1 LSSFDGSNTSDTM
14 VVAEVPLWV
23 VHSTST
29 SGAEGITSQSA
40 SDNSATEGPV
50 SRATESLSLLE
61 NVGGASKAAIYSI
74 DTHPDGTKFATGGG
88 DGAVRIWNASSLFA
102 KNRGQFRD
110 GQYQSSGDESMSEG
124 VASSAG
130 EESALSDS
138 APSEE
143 VHDLNQLVRRKKDG
157 SMPVKKSPASNGDMA
172 LPMPSPRRF
181 KKDSHHH
188 RLLCTL
194 SAHTGS
200 SVLAVRFST
209 SGQYLASAGDDAVV
223 CIYAKSSFATGNLE
237 QQHHVEQWTRIKLC
251 RGHTLDVVGLAWAPD
266 DSHLVSCSLDSDA
279 PIIVWKL
286 TDLADSRGTSANILC
301 NPYKILGK
309 NEHTS
314 TVKGVTFDPAGT
326 YLASSGD
333 DPAVCVWRAHDDWG
347 LEKKIDDGIFRKW
360 KEDDVQQ
367 LSSQTLFRR
376 LDWSTD
382 GTYICST
389 NATVKNK
396 HVASTISREGWSVS
410 STQSAAAGAA
420 NLVGHKQPVVVSRHC
435 PRLLDARKP
444 EDDEDDEE
452 DPDYAT
458 LVALG
463 DKRGFVTVW
472 STRKSRPIFKLQC
485 SESRC
490 TVTDLAWGRVPN
502 GKDMILLVSL
512 LDGNVVAL
520 KFGVPSEL
528 GPILSESQQNRV
540 FQLRYG
546 LDLDDDVGL
555 GRRRLFV
562 GDSSGPKLVEN
573 ALQIALE
580 EQENEDDDDDEVMGD
595 ASSSDDN
602 VPISQ
607 LGSPKTVKSQQ
618 SETQVKGGKKRIRPV
633 LMSVDGDGIE
643 KKPKAAMNGENGKKK
658 RKSTDPTKDAL
669 DSAAMAASAAEGISA
684 PSPKRP
690 SQKSQEA
697 GVDGSGRTDQAAAS
711 HQHGHARRQ
720 AVSPFLTQIGAPQIP
735 HSTSRI
741 HSVELPLLPDSPVVM
756 TGDNG
761 DCSAVKIT
769 ADCTNTTHTPKGS
782 SGQPMSCA
790 MLSISRDG
798 KALWRDEI
806 TGTTCSAIAGTQ
818 KMLAVGTADGA
829 VYLYGTSPGL
839 GWASVM
845 AVRSHP
851 PLIFGQ
857 AIVSLQLKEDT
868 AASHQVEMLVVTSD
882 GSFGVYTLLPELK
895 LCYKGSIMPAMT
907 HMILASFGTV
917 NSDTVLPKLARIQV
931 TDSHHLLM
939 ILSLQTSSSR
949 STDDYRNRPN
959 MATPSVGVGGGLQ
972 GFVYKRSMELWMRVA
987 DSRFILSDFYS
998 TLPSSKTASQGV
1010 LHKMEDAV
1018 RSGSAMSSLKPSHR
1032 GRDGHSAAMFQN
1044 GENSSVSNIVTRSHC
1059 EDRMA
1064 CAAVLGSVDEFKSWF
1079 LLYIRTLSKGG
1090 HVDQLRLLVDMLLDY
1105 NEALTIHSWWWLSL
1119 APEVLNLDRKEMVKT
1134 IVIPEM
1140 SKNRA
1145 LQRVTNEIA
1154 MQLDLG

>member
-1 LSSFDGSNTSDTM
+1 M

-23 VHSTST
+23 AHSTAAG
-29 SGAEGITSQSA
+29 GADGISSKNA
-40 SDNSATEGPV
+40 SDDAASVGPV
-50 SRATESLSLLE
+50 SRATGSLSLLE
-61 NVGGASKAAIYSI
+61 NVGGKGSGKAAIYSI
-74 DTHPDGTKFATGGG
+74 DVHPDGARFATGGG
-88 DGAVRIWNASSLFA
+88 DGAVKIWNSSSLFA
-102 KNRGQFRD
+102 KSRGAYRD
-110 GQYQSSGDESMSEG
+110 GEYHSSGAESMSEG
-124 VASSAG
+124 IATSAG

-138 APSEE
+138 TPPEE

-157 SMPVKKSPASNGDMA
+157 SAPAKKPPATNGVA
-172 LPMPSPRRF
+172 PSMPSPHRF

-209 SGQYLASAGDDAVV
+209 SGDYLASAGDDAVV
-223 CIYAKSSFATGNLE
+223 CIYARSSSSAAGNVLD
-237 QQHHVEQWTRIKLC
+237 QHHVEHWSRVKLC

-286 TDLADSRGTSANILC
+286 TDLVERRSNSSNVLC

-360 KEDDVQQ
+360 NEDNVQE

-376 LDWSTD
+376 LSWSTD

-410 STQSAAAGAA
+410 SSQTASAGAA

-435 PRLLDARKP
+435 PHLLDARKAGD
-444 EDDEDDEE
+444 EQDDDDE
-452 DPDYAT
+452 PDYAT
-458 LVALG
+458 LLALG

-472 STRKSRPIFKLQC
+472 TTRKSRPIFKLQC

-490 TVTDLAWGRVPN
+490 TVTDLAWGRVPK
-502 GKDMILLVSL
+502 GDDMMLLVSL

-520 KFGVPSEL
+520 RFGVPSEL
-528 GPILSESQQNRV
+528 GPVLSDSQQNRV

-546 LDLDDDVGL
+546 LDFGDDVGL

-562 GDSSGPKLVEN
+562 GNNSGPKLLEN
-573 ALQIALE
+573 ALQITLE
-580 EQENEDDDDDEVMGD
+580 GQENGDDDDEVMGN
-595 ASSSDDN
+595 ASSDDD
-602 VPISQ
+602 VPLSQ
-607 LGSPKTVKSQQ
+607 LKSPRTIQSEQ
-618 SETQVKGGKKRIRPV
+618 SETQGKGGKKRIRPV
-633 LMSVDGDGIE
+633 LMNVESDRKG
-643 KKPKAAMNGENGKKK
+643 KRNKSTMNGDNGKKEKKKK
-658 RKSTDPTKDAL
+658 RGDLTKDAL
-669 DSAAMAASAAEGISA
+669 DYAANAASAAEGISA
-684 PSPKRP
+684 MAPKRP
-690 SQKSQEA
+690 SQQGQEPSE
-697 GVDGSGRTDQAAAS
+697 DGSGHAEQAPGS
-711 HQHGHARRQ
+711 RHHEQHHRQ
-720 AVSPFLTQIGAPQIP
+720 AVTPFVSQIGAPQIP
-735 HSTSRI
+735 HSTCRI
-741 HSVELPLLPDSPVVM
+741 HSTELPISPSSLTDM
-756 TGDNG
+756 SGDNG
-761 DCSAVKIT
+761 CTVKIT
-769 ADCTNTTHTPKGS
+769 ADCNNTTRTPKGS
-782 SGQPMSCA
+782 SGQSMSCA
-790 MLSISRDG
+790 TLSISRGG

-818 KMLAVGTADGA
+818 SMLAVGTADGS

-839 GWASVM
+839 GWAAVM

-857 AIVSLQLKEDT
+857 AIVSLQLREDT
-868 AASHQVEMLVVTSD
+868 TPRQLEMLVVTSD
-882 GSFGVYTLLPELK
+882 GSFGVYKLVPELK

-907 HMILASFGTV
+907 HMILASFGAV
-917 NSDTVLPKLARIQV
+917 SSDTVLPKLARIQI
-931 TDSHHLLM
+931 TDSNHLLM
-939 ILSLQTSSSR
+939 ILSLQISSSR
-949 STDDYRNRPN
+949 TDEQRSRSNSS
-959 MATPSVGVGGGLQ
+959 APSVGVGGGLQ
-972 GFVYKRSMELWMRVA
+972 GFVYNRSMELWMRIS

-998 TLPSSKTASQGV
+998 TLPNTKSSPNGV
-1010 LHKMEDAV
+1010 LLKMDDAV
-1018 RSGSAMSSLKPSHR
+1018 RSGSVMSSLKPSHWGR
-1032 GRDGHSAAMFQN
+1032 GGHSAAMFQN
-1044 GENSSVSNIVTRSHC
+1044 GEDSNAENIVTRSHC

-1064 CAAVLGSVDEFKSWF
+1064 CAAVLGSVEEFKSWF
-1079 LLYIRTLSKGG
+1079 LLYVQTLSKGG
-1090 HVDQLRLLVDMLLDY
+1090 HVDQLRLLVDMLLESNGDSKSS
-1105 NEALTIHSWWWLSL
+1105 SWWWLSL
-1119 APEVLNLDRKEMVKT
+1119 APEFLNLDRKDMVKS

-1154 MQLDLG
+1154 MQLDLGG

>member
-1 LSSFDGSNTSDTM
+1 M

-23 VHSTST
+23 VHSTSA
-29 SGAEGITSQSA
+29 SGAEGISSQTNDALGGSI
-40 SDNSATEGPV
+40 
-50 SRATESLSLLE
+50 SRASESLSLLE
-61 NVGGASKAAIYSI
+61 NLGGSSNAKAAIYSI
-74 DTHPDGTKFATGGG
+74 DTHPDGTRFATGGG
-88 DGAVRIWNASSLFA
+88 DGAVRIWNSASLFA
-102 KNRGQFRD
+102 KSRGQFRQ
-110 GQYQSSGDESMSEG
+110 GGTYESSGNESMSEG
-124 VASSAG
+124 GIASSSAG

-157 SMPVKKSPASNGDMA
+157 STPVKKPPPAANDGMA
-172 LPMPSPRRF
+172 PPPPPPSPCRF

-194 SAHTGS
+194 SAHSGS
-200 SVLAVRFST
+200 SVLAVRFSP
-209 SGQYLASAGDDAVV
+209 SGKYLASAGDDAVV
-223 CIYAKSSFATGNLE
+223 CIYAKQSSSSASFGDA
-237 QQHHVEQWTRIKLC
+237 QQHVEHWNRIKLC

-266 DSHLVSCSLDSDA
+266 DSHLVSCSLESDA

-286 TDLADSRGTSANILC
+286 TDLADRNNNSNNSILL

-309 NEHTS
+309 EEHAS

-333 DPAVCVWRAHDDWG
+333 DPAVCIWRAHDDWG
-347 LEKKIDDGIFRKW
+347 LEKKIDDGIFKKW
-360 KEDDVQQ
+360 KEDDVQE

-376 LDWSTD
+376 LSWSTD

-435 PRLLDARKP
+435 PRLLDARKVG
-444 EDDEDDEE
+444 EDQDDDDNEDE
-452 DPDYAT
+452 PDYAT

-463 DKRGFVTVW
+463 DKKGFVTVW

-485 SESRC
+485 SESRS
-490 TVTDLAWGRVPN
+490 TVTDLAWGQVPN
-502 GKDMILLVSL
+502 GNDMILLVSL

-520 KFGVPSEL
+520 KFGIPNEL
-528 GPILSESQQNRV
+528 GPVLSESMQNRV

-546 LDLDDDVGL
+546 LDFDDDVGL
-555 GRRRLFV
+555 GRRLFV
-562 GDSSGPKLVEN
+562 GDGSGPRLVEN

-580 EQENEDDDDDEVMGD
+580 EQEDEDEDNDVVMGD
-595 ASSSDDN
+595 ASSSDDD

-607 LGSPKTVKSQQ
+607 LGSPRTLKSQQ
-618 SETQVKGGKKRIRPV
+618 SETQVKGKKRIRPV
-633 LMSVDGDGIE
+633 LMTTTSAGGKE
-643 KKPKAAMNGENGKKK
+643 KKNKATMNGDNGKKK
-658 RKSTDPTKDAL
+658 KKSSDPAKDAL
-669 DSAAMAASAAEGISA
+669 ESAARAASAAEGISTA
-684 PSPKRP
+684 SPKRA
-690 SQKSQEA
+690 SQKGQTTGGHTEQTPTS
-697 GVDGSGRTDQAAAS
+697 R
-711 HQHGHARRQ
+711 QHGHQHRQ
-720 AVSPFLTQIGAPQIP
+720 AITPFVTQIGAPQIP

-741 HSVELPLLPDSPVVM
+741 HSIKLPLSPASPDDM
-756 TGDNG
+756 ATGDNG
-761 DCSAVKIT
+761 DKDTAKVI
-769 ADCTNTTHTPKGS
+769 ADCTNTTQTPKGS
-782 SGQPMSCA
+782 SGQTVSCA
-790 MLSISRDG
+790 VLSISRGG
-798 KALWRDEI
+798 KALWKDEI

-818 KMLAVGTADGA
+818 KVLAVGTADGA

-857 AIVSLQLKEDT
+857 AIVSLQLKEDH
-868 AASHQVEMLVVTSD
+868 ASHQLEMLVVTSD
-882 GSFGVYTLLPELK
+882 GSFGVYTLVPELK

-907 HMILASFGTV
+907 HMILASYGSV
-917 NSDTVLPKLARIQV
+917 NSDTVLPKLARIQI
-931 TDSHHLLM
+931 TDSSQLLL
-939 ILSLQTSSSR
+939 ILSLQASTSRSNDARNRSSSG
-949 STDDYRNRPN
+949 
-959 MATPSVGVGGGLQ
+959 ATQSVGVGGGLQ

-998 TLPSSKTASQGV
+998 TLPNNVKAGPKGI
-1010 LHKMEDAV
+1010 LFKMEDAV
-1018 RSGSAMSSLKPSHR
+1018 KSGSAMSC
-1032 GRDGHSAAMFQN
+1032 AAMFQN
-1044 GENSSVSNIVTRSHC
+1044 AQGTNGGSNIVTRSHC

-1064 CAAVLGSVDEFKSWF
+1064 CAAALGSVDEFKRWF
-1079 LLYIRTLSKGG
+1079 MLYIQTLSKGG

-1105 NEALTIHSWWWLSL
+1105 SEALTTHSWWWLSL
-1119 APEVLNLDRKEMVKT
+1119 APAVLSLDRKEMVRS